1 MIGTG
6 LSVTGVDS
14 SPAMVGLCRTSFQ
27 NGNWRVADMRS
38 LALGSRFDGILAW
51 DSFFHLTSDDQRA
64 MFAVFRA
71 HAAPGAALMVTTGPA
86 HGVAIG
92 EFEGEPLYHA
102 SLDPSDYRAL
112 LADGGFDV
120 VAFEPHD
127 PTCGGHMIWLARTER
142 HQLAA

>member
-1 MIGTG
+1 
-6 LSVTGVDS
+6 
-14 SPAMVGLCRTSFQ
+14 
-27 NGNWRVADMRS
+27 
-38 LALGSRFDGILAW
+38 
-51 DSFFHLTSDDQRA
+51 
-64 MFAVFRA
+64 
-71 HAAPGAALMVTTGPA
+71 
-86 HGVAIG
+86 VAIG